1 MTYATMMDALPDPDR
16 HAEFYDGVTTKR
28 GLAWLVD
35 LLLIFAITVIIIPF
49 TAFTALFFYPLL
61 YLTVSFCYRWVAL
74 TRKSATPGM
83 RLFGIE
89 FLNARGERLGGI
101 ESLLHVIGYTFSI
114 GTLLVQVLSVSLM
127 LTTRRGQGLT
137 DLVLGTV
144 AINRAARH

>member
-16 HAEFYDGVTTKR
+16 HAEFYDGVPTKR

-35 LLLIFAITVIIIPF
+35 LLLIFAITVVIIPF

-61 YLTVSFCYRWVAL
+61 YLMVSFCYRWVAL

>member
-1 MTYATMMDALPDPDR
+1 MSYTTMMDALPDPDR

-28 GLAWLVD
+28 ALAWGIDLV
-35 LLLIFAITVIIIPF
+35 LIFVITLVILPF

-83 RLFGIE
+83 RIFGVQ
-89 FLNARGERLGGI
+89 FLNARGERLDGMQA
-101 ESLLHVIGYTFSI
+101 LLHVIGYTLSI
-114 GTLLVQVLSVSLM
+114 GTLLVQVLSVALM

-137 DLVLGTV
+137 DIVLGTV

>member
-1 MTYATMMDALPDPDR
+1 MTYATLMDALPDPDR

-28 GLAWLVD
+28 GFAWLVD
-35 LLLIFAITVIIIPF
+35 MSLIFLITLFILPF

-61 YLTVSFCYRWVAL
+61 YLVVGFCYRWVAL

-89 FLNARGERLGGI
+89 FLNARGARLDGI
-101 ESLLHVIGYTFSI
+101 AAFLHVVGYTLSI
-114 GTLLVQVLSVSLM
+114 GTLLVQILSVSLM